1 MRNLGGAR
9 PPDDRGNPGQRC
21 EHHVTHRPHHENLK
35 GTVPVAEP
43 VVNQAKNTVDHAED
57 HPGDHAGSQK
67 IPGPAQKSQHRDGSK
82 KNKNPRGGDIALEG
96 KALQKRNLVGDDQPS
111 GKNQTKANSRVHAG
125 ANGGVVQKLEP
136 AVTRQVCSKLHA
148 KLGSKMP
155 VAKTRIYEGASVMS
169 TATGRLGPLS
179 LPARSTAVTVYQ

>member
-1 MRNLGGAR
+1 MGSLRGAR

-21 EHHVTHRPHHENLK
+21 EHHVTHGPHHENLK

-43 VVNQAKNTVDHAED
+43 VVDQAKDTVDGAED
-57 HPGDHAGSQK
+57 HPGDHAGGQK
-67 IPGPAQKSQHRDGSK
+67 ISGPAKKPKNRDGSK
-82 KNKNPRGGDIALEG
+82 KNKNPCGGHIALEG
-96 KALQKRNLVGDDQPS
+96 KALEKRNLVGDDQPS
-111 GKNQTKANSRVHAG
+111 GKDQTKANSRVHTG
-125 ANGGVVQKLEP
+125 ANGGVVKKLEP
-136 AVTRQVCSKLHA
+136 AGTRQICSKLHA